1 MKVSDFDFD
10 IPRNLIAQKPAN
22 PRDSARLLHVDATPK
37 DAAIT
42 DLPNI
47 LEPGDVL
54 VFNDTKVI
62 PSRLIGKRVNT
73 KIEVTLH
80 KEVSGSSWWAFA
92 RPGRKLREGDIVE
105 FAQNF
110 SAEIA
115 EKRDNGEVLLL
126 FRCGQQN
133 LLDVLHK
140 HGIMPLPPYIKRP
153 VSGSLD
159 DLDDYQTLY
168 AVKEGAV
175 AAPTAGLHFT
185 ENLISEIT
193 ARGILT
199 AFITLHVGAGTFLPV
214 KTHDTEHH
222 KMHTEWGKIEQTTA
236 DIIHEARNAG
246 GKIIPV
252 GSTSLRILETAANS
266 SGVLQPFIGETD
278 IFITPGYI
286 FKIADKMITNF
297 HLPRSTLFML
307 VAAFSGLNRI
317 KIAYTHAINHQYRF
331 FSYGDACLLEKGK
344 MNE

>member
-10 IPRNLIAQKPAN
+10 IPRNLIAQRPVN
-22 PRDSARLLHVDATPK
+22 PRDSGRLLHVDAIPK

-62 PSRLIGKRVNT
+62 PSRLIGKRVNA

-92 RPGRKLREGDIVE
+92 RPGRKLKEGDIVE
-105 FAQNF
+105 FARNF

-126 FRCGQQN
+126 FRYGQQN
-133 LLDVLHK
+133 LLDLLRK

-153 VSGSLD
+153 DSGSLD

-168 AVKEGAV
+168 ALKEGAV

-185 ENLISEIT
+185 ENLISAIT

-199 AFITLHVGAGTFLPV
+199 AFVTLHVGAGTFLPV

-236 DIIHEARNAG
+236 DIINKARNAG

-266 SGVLQPFIGETD
+266 SGVLRPFIGETD

-317 KIAYTHAINHQYRF
+317 KIAYTHAIYQQYRF

-344 MNE
+344 VNE

>member
-22 PRDSARLLHVDATPK
+22 PRDSARLLHVEATPK

-62 PSRLIGKRVNT
+62 PSRLVGKRVNT

-92 RPGRKLREGDIVE
+92 RPARKLKEGDIVE
-105 FAQNF
+105 FARNF
-110 SAEIA
+110 SAEVA
-115 EKRDNGEVLLL
+115 EKKDNGEVLLL
-126 FRCGQQN
+126 FRYGQQN

-168 AVKEGAV
+168 ALKEGAV

-214 KTHDTEHH
+214 KTHDTEQH

-236 DIIHEARNAG
+236 DIVNEARNAG

-317 KIAYTHAINHQYRF
+317 KIAYTHAINQQYRF

>member
-47 LEPGDVL
+47 LEPGDIL

-80 KEVSGSSWWAFA
+80 KEVSASSWWAFA
-92 RPGRKLREGDIVE
+92 RPGRKLKEGDIVE
-105 FAQNF
+105 FARNF

-126 FRCGQQN
+126 FRYGRQN

-153 VSGSLD
+153 DSGSLD
-159 DLDDYQTLY
+159 DLDDYQTLF
-168 AVKEGAV
+168 ALKEGAV

-214 KTHDTEHH
+214 KTHDTDHH
-222 KMHTEWGKIEQTTA
+222 KMHTEWGNIEQKTA
-236 DIIHEARNAG
+236 DIINEARNAG

-317 KIAYTHAINHQYRF
+317 KSAYTHAINQQYRF

-344 MNE
+344 MDG

>member
-62 PSRLIGKRVNT
+62 PSRLVGKRVNT
-73 KIEVTLH
+73 KVEVTLH
-80 KEVSGSSWWAFA
+80 KEVSGTNWWAFA
-92 RPGRKLREGDIVE
+92 RPGRKLREGDTVE
-105 FAQNF
+105 FARNF
-110 SAEIA
+110 SAKIL

-126 FRCGQQN
+126 FRCGQRN
-133 LLDVLHK
+133 LPEVLRK

-153 VSGSLD
+153 DSGSLD

-168 AVKEGAV
+168 ALKEGAV

-185 ENLISEIT
+185 ENLISAIT

-199 AFITLHVGAGTFLPV
+199 AFVTLHVGAGTFLPV

-236 DIIHEARNAG
+236 DIINKARNAG

-266 SGVLQPFIGETD
+266 SGVLRPFIGETD

-317 KIAYTHAINHQYRF
+317 KIAYTHAIYQQYRF

-344 MNE
+344 TNE

>member
-1 MKVSDFDFD
+1 MKVSDFDLD
-10 IPRNLIAQKPAN
+10 IHRNLIAQKPAN

-92 RPGRKLREGDIVE
+92 RPARKLKEGDIVE
-105 FAQNF
+105 FARNF
-110 SAEIA
+110 SAEVA
-115 EKRDNGEVLLL
+115 EKKDNGEVLLL
-126 FRCGQQN
+126 FRYGQQN

-168 AVKEGAV
+168 ALKEGAV

-222 KMHTEWGKIEQTTA
+222 NMHTEWGKIEQTTA
-236 DIIHEARNAG
+236 DIVNEARNAG

-266 SGVLQPFIGETD
+266 SGVLRPFIGETD

-317 KIAYTHAINHQYRF
+317 KIAYTHAINQQYRF

>member
-1 MKVSDFDFD
+1 
-10 IPRNLIAQKPAN
+10 
-22 PRDSARLLHVDATPK
+22 
-37 DAAIT
+37 
-42 DLPNI
+42 
-47 LEPGDVL
+47 
-54 VFNDTKVI
+54 
-62 PSRLIGKRVNT
+62 
-73 KIEVTLH
+73 
-80 KEVSGSSWWAFA
+80 
-92 RPGRKLREGDIVE
+92 
-105 FAQNF
+105 
-110 SAEIA
+110 
-115 EKRDNGEVLLL
+115 
-126 FRCGQQN
+126 
-133 LLDVLHK
+133 
-140 HGIMPLPPYIKRP
+140 MPLPPYIKRP
-153 VSGSLD
+153 VTGNLD

-168 AVKEGAV
+168 ALKEGAV

-185 ENLISEIT
+185 ENLISAIS

-236 DIIHEARNAG
+236 DIINEARNAG

-266 SGVLQPFIGETD
+266 SGVLQSFIGETD

-317 KIAYTHAINHQYRF
+317 KIAYTHAINQQYRF

>member
-1 MKVSDFDFD
+1 MKVSDFDFE
-10 IPRNLIAQKPAN
+10 IPRNLIAQKPAD
-22 PRDSARLLHVDATPK
+22 PRDSARLLHVDSTPK

-42 DLPNI
+42 DLPDI

-62 PSRLIGKRVNT
+62 PSRLIGKKVNT

-80 KEVSGSSWWAFA
+80 KEVSGISWWAFA
-92 RPGRKLREGDIVE
+92 RPGRKLREGDTVE
-105 FAQNF
+105 FAPNF
-110 SAEIA
+110 SAEIS

-140 HGIMPLPPYIKRP
+140 YGFMPLPPYIKRP
-153 VSGSLD
+153 DSGSLD
-159 DLDDYQTLY
+159 DLDDYQTVY
-168 AVKEGAV
+168 ALKEGAV

-199 AFITLHVGAGTFLPV
+199 AFVTLHVGAGTFLPV

-236 DIIHEARNAG
+236 NIINEARNAG

-278 IFITPGYI
+278 IFITPGYV

-307 VAAFSGLNRI
+307 VAAFSSLNRI
-317 KIAYTHAINHQYRF
+317 KIAYTHAINQQYRF

-344 MNE
+344 VNE

>member
-1 MKVSDFDFD
+1 
-10 IPRNLIAQKPAN
+10 
-22 PRDSARLLHVDATPK
+22 VDATPK

-62 PSRLIGKRVNT
+62 PSRLIGKKVNT

-92 RPGRKLREGDIVE
+92 RPGRKLKEGDIVE
-105 FAQNF
+105 FARNF

-126 FRCGQQN
+126 FRYGQQN
-133 LLDVLHK
+133 LLDLLRR

-153 VSGSLD
+153 DSGSLD

-168 AVKEGAV
+168 ALKEGAV

-185 ENLISEIT
+185 EDLISEIT

-236 DIIHEARNAG
+236 DIINEARNAG

-317 KIAYTHAINHQYRF
+317 KIAYTHAINQQYRF

-344 MNE
+344 MDG